1 MVRAMRGLIRNEYF
15 SKTILYILV
24 IVVVTI
30 ISFPL
35 LWILLS
41 SIRPVGELFMSPP
54 KIIPSTF
61 SLGNFKNLF
70 LTTNFVIYL
79 RNSAIVAF
87 STTCLVLI
95 VASICAYS
103 ITRFTSKVSKSFA
116 HAILFVY
123 MFPPI
128 LLVIPI
134 YVMVRRFGLHDAH
147 IGLILTYTSFSL
159 PLSTYILSEFFKT
172 IPLELENAA
181 MVDGATRLQT
191 FRKIFLPLALPGL
204 IATGV
209 FAYIWAWGE
218 FLYGL
223 IFISSE
229 SLRTLAPGMANLFQF
244 GAIEWELLMASS
256 IGVVLPVVIM
266 FSFVQR
272 YLIQGFGAGAVKG

>member
-1 MVRAMRGLIRNEYF
+1 MIRGLIRNEYF
-15 SKTILYILV
+15 NKTILYILV
-24 IVVVTI
+24 VVVVTI

-35 LWILLS
+35 FWILLS
-41 SIRPVGELFMSPP
+41 AIRPVEEVFMSPP
-54 KIIPSTF
+54 KIVPSALSLDNFRKLF
-61 SLGNFKNLF
+61 SM
-70 LTTNFVIYL
+70 TNFATYF

-87 STTCLVLI
+87 STTFLVVAI
-95 VASICAYS
+95 ASICAYS
-103 ITRFTSKVSKSFA
+103 VTRFASRVSKGFA

-134 YVMVRRFGLHDAH
+134 YVMVRRLGLHDN
-147 IGLILTYTSFSL
+147 LVSLVLTYTSFSL
-159 PLSTYILSEFFKT
+159 PLSTYILSELFKT
-172 IPLELENAA
+172 IPLELERAA

-191 FRKIFLPLALPGL
+191 FRKIFLPLALPGI

-223 IFISSE
+223 VFISSE
-229 SLRTLAPGMANLFQF
+229 SLRTLAPGMANLFEF